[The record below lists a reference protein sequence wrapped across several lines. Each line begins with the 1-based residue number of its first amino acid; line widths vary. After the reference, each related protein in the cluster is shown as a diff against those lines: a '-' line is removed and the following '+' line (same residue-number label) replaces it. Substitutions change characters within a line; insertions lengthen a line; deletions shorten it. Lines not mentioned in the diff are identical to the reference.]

1 MFTGIVEEVGTVLE
15 RTDSR
20 LVLSARRVLDGVQL
34 GDSIAVNG
42 CCLTVV
48 QFDVDAGTWAADVSE
63 ETWSRTSLGDLQ
75 ASSIVNLERPVR
87 LMDRLGGH
95 MVQGHVDATG
105 LVVSPAPD
113 LRISF
118 DPEYRR
124 YVVEKGS
131 ITIDGISLTVAG
143 LGPDWLSAAI
153 IPHTIEATNLSQRR
167 SGERV
172 NVEFDVIAKYVENLM
187 THDTADHSANSGM
200 DHDN

>member
-105 LVVSPAPD
+105 LVISPAPD

-118 DPEYRR
+118 AVR
-124 YVVEKGS
+124 
-131 ITIDGISLTVAG
+131 A
-143 LGPDWLSAAI
+143 
-153 IPHTIEATNLSQRR
+153 
-167 SGERV
+167 SG
-172 NVEFDVIAKYVENLM
+172 
-187 THDTADHSANSGM
+187 
-200 DHDN
+200 

>member
-131 ITIDGISLTVAG
+131 ITI
-143 LGPDWLSAAI
+143 GPDWLSAAI
-153 IPHTIEATNLSQRR
+153 IPHTIEATNLSQRH

>member
-105 LVVSPAPD
+105 LVVSKRGRSRSMA
-113 LRISF
+113 
-118 DPEYRR
+118 
-124 YVVEKGS
+124 
-131 ITIDGISLTVAG
+131 
-143 LGPDWLSAAI
+143 SA
-153 IPHTIEATNLSQRR
+153 
-167 SGERV
+167 
-172 NVEFDVIAKYVENLM
+172 
-187 THDTADHSANSGM
+187 
-200 DHDN
+200 